1 VHLLVAH
8 LIGLPKIVGDDYVA
22 GAWSGSVAEGWVDCG
37 FNSHPVLRFCMFR
50 IYVSVEIAVP
60 LRDEISASSLI
71 LF

>member
-1 VHLLVAH
+1 
-8 LIGLPKIVGDDYVA
+8 
-22 GAWSGSVAEGWVDCG
+22 
-37 FNSHPVLRFCMFR
+37 MFR